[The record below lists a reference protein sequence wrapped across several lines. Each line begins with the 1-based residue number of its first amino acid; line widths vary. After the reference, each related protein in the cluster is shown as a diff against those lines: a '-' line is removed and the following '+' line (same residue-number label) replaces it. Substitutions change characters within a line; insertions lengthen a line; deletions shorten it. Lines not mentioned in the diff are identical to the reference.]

1 VMNVMLDVDKDMA
14 GGVYTARM
22 NVVKL
27 VEANDA
33 AGSRAFGMMHAPT
46 SSAAWTSYST
56 ITIKTQK
63 QGDVNGDNTIDVADI
78 ATVIDVMA
86 GGSEI
91 ANPLQ
96 QAADVNGDGTV
107 DVADIA
113 AIIDTM
119 AANARRQRERDII
132 QIGFR

>member
-1 VMNVMLDVDKDMA
+1 
-14 GGVYTARM
+14 
-22 NVVKL
+22 
-27 VEANDA
+27 
-33 AGSRAFGMMHAPT
+33 MMHAPA

-86 GGSEI
+86 GS
-91 ANPLQ
+91 ADVSS
-96 QAADVNGDGTV
+96 ASADVNGDGTV

-119 AANARRQRERDII
+119 AANARRQRDII